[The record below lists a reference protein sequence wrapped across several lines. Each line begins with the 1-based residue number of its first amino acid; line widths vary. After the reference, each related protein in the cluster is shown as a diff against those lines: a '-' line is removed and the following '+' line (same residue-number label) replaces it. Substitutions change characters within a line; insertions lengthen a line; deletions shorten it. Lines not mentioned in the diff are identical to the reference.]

1 MLMRLMKFEF
11 KNLIRDRMTAML
23 LVYPIMVGFLGKYL
37 LENQNFDEN
46 GINLLVV
53 TLTIISGMIFGSMA
67 GFSILDD
74 RDDNVFLSIQI
85 SPMNVRFYVWFKVV
99 FIYVLSV
106 LANLLIFIIMG
117 GLGLELLDFIL
128 ISMLIELQVPN
139 NAFLINDLSNNK
151 VEGFIAMK
159 GSGFLIIFP
168 IVSFFF
174 LDWKEW
180 LFAFAPAFWGAKAVQ
195 VSLFAKYIDS
205 GLVNMNL
212 NFWMYLGIGFVYN
225 LILIYVMYNVF
236 KHKYM

>member
-1 MLMRLMKFEF
+1 MLIRLMKFEL
-11 KNLIRDRMTAML
+11 KNLLRDRMTAML

-53 TLTIISGMIFGSMA
+53 ALTIISGMIFGSMA

-85 SPMNVRFYVWFKVV
+85 SPMNVRFYVWFKVL
-99 FIYVLSV
+99 FIYILSV
-106 LANLLIFIIMG
+106 FANLLIFLIMG
-117 GLGLELLDFIL
+117 GLGLELIDFIL
-128 ISMLIELQVPN
+128 ISLLIGLQVPI
-139 NAFLINDLSNNK
+139 NAFLINALSSNK

-168 IVSFFF
+168 VVAFFF

-195 VSLFAKYIDS
+195 SRLLQSYIDLGVVS
-205 GLVNMNL
+205 MNL
-212 NFWMYLGIGFVYN
+212 DFWMYLGIGFVYN
-225 LILIYVMYNVF
+225 IVLVYLMYNVF
-236 KHKYM
+236 KRKYM

>member
-53 TLTIISGMIFGSMA
+53 ALTIISGMIFGSMA

-106 LANLLIFIIMG
+106 LANLLIFIIPITRKG
-117 GLGLELLDFIL
+117 KD
-128 ISMLIELQVPN
+128 
-139 NAFLINDLSNNK
+139 NAPQNK
-151 VEGFIAMK
+151 HQPTGK
-159 GSGFLIIFP
+159 
-168 IVSFFF
+168 
-174 LDWKEW
+174 
-180 LFAFAPAFWGAKAVQ
+180 
-195 VSLFAKYIDS
+195 
-205 GLVNMNL
+205 
-212 NFWMYLGIGFVYN
+212 
-225 LILIYVMYNVF
+225 
-236 KHKYM
+236 

>member
-85 SPMNVRFYVWFKVV
+85 SPMNVRFYVWF
-99 FIYVLSV
+99 
-106 LANLLIFIIMG
+106 
-117 GLGLELLDFIL
+117 
-128 ISMLIELQVPN
+128 
-139 NAFLINDLSNNK
+139 
-151 VEGFIAMK
+151 
-159 GSGFLIIFP
+159 
-168 IVSFFF
+168 
-174 LDWKEW
+174 
-180 LFAFAPAFWGAKAVQ
+180 
-195 VSLFAKYIDS
+195 
-205 GLVNMNL
+205 
-212 NFWMYLGIGFVYN
+212 
-225 LILIYVMYNVF
+225 
-236 KHKYM
+236 

>member
-1 MLMRLMKFEF
+1 MRLMKFEF

-128 ISMLIELQVPN
+128 ISMLIGLQVPI
-139 NAFLINDLSNNK
+139 NAFLINALSSNK

-205 GLVNMNL
+205 GLVSMNL
-212 NFWMYLGIGFVYN
+212 NFWMYLGIGFIYN
-225 LILIYVMYNVF
+225 LILTYVMYNVF

>member
-1 MLMRLMKFEF
+1 MKFEF
-11 KNLIRDRMTAML
+11 KNLLRDRMTAML

-53 TLTIISGMIFGSMA
+53 ALTIISGMIFGSMA

-85 SPMNVRFYVWFKVV
+85 SPMNVRFYVWFKVLFV
-99 FIYVLSV
+99 YILSV
-106 LANLLIFIIMG
+106 LANLLILLIMG
-117 GLGLELLDFIL
+117 GLGLELTDFIL
-128 ISMLIELQVPN
+128 ISLLIGLQVPI
-139 NAFLINDLSNNK
+139 NAFLINALSSNK

-168 IVSFFF
+168 VVAFFF

-180 LFAFAPAFWGAKAVQ
+180 LFAFAPSFWGAKAVQ
-195 VSLFAKYIDS
+195 SRLLQSYIDL
-205 GLVNMNL
+205 GLVSMNL
-212 NFWMYLGIGFVYN
+212 DFWMYLGIGFVYN
-225 LILIYVMYNVF
+225 LVLVYLMYNVF
-236 KHKYM
+236 KRKTM

>member
-1 MLMRLMKFEF
+1 MKFEL

-37 LENQNFDEN
+37 LEKQNFDEN
-46 GINLLVV
+46 GINLMIVV
-53 TLTIISGMIFGSMA
+53 LTIISGMIFGSMA

-85 SPMNVRFYVWFKVV
+85 SPMNVRFYIWFKVT
-99 FIYVLSV
+99 FIYILSV
-106 LANLLIFIIMG
+106 LANLLIFVIMG
-117 GLGLELLDFIL
+117 GIGLELFDFIL
-128 ISMLIELQVPN
+128 VSCLIGLQVPI
-139 NAFLINDLSNNK
+139 NAFLINALSSNK

-168 IVSFFF
+168 VVSLFFF
-174 LDWKEW
+174 DWKEW

-195 VSLFAKYIDS
+195 SRLLESYIEA

-212 NFWMYLGIGFVYN
+212 DFWMYLGIGFVYN
-225 LILIYVMYNVF
+225 LILIYTMYNVF
-236 KHKYM
+236 RNNYM

>member
-1 MLMRLMKFEF
+1 MLIRLMKFEF
-11 KNLIRDRMTAML
+11 KNLLRDRMTAML

-53 TLTIISGMIFGSMA
+53 ALTIISGMIFGSMA

-85 SPMNVRFYVWFKVV
+85 SPMNVRFYVWFKVLFV
-99 FIYVLSV
+99 YILSV
-106 LANLLIFIIMG
+106 LANLLILLIMG
-117 GLGLELLDFIL
+117 GLGLELTDFIL
-128 ISMLIELQVPN
+128 ISLLIGLQVPI
-139 NAFLINDLSNNK
+139 NAFLINALSSNK

-168 IVSFFF
+168 VVAFFF

-180 LFAFAPAFWGAKAVQ
+180 LFAFAPAFWGVKAVQ
-195 VSLFAKYIDS
+195 SRLLQSYIDL
-205 GLVNMNL
+205 GLVSMNL
-212 NFWMYLGIGFVYN
+212 DFWMYLGIGFVYN
-225 LILIYVMYNVF
+225 LVLVYLMYNVF
-236 KHKYM
+236 KRKTM

>member
-1 MLMRLMKFEF
+1 MLIRLMKFEF
-11 KNLIRDRMTAML
+11 KNLLRDRMTAML

-53 TLTIISGMIFGSMA
+53 ALTIISGMIFGSMA

-85 SPMNVRFYVWFKVV
+85 SPMNVRFYVWFKVLFV
-99 FIYVLSV
+99 YILSV
-106 LANLLIFIIMG
+106 LANLLIFLIMG
-117 GLGLELLDFIL
+117 GLGLELTDFIL
-128 ISMLIELQVPN
+128 ISLLIGLQVPI
-139 NAFLINDLSNNK
+139 NAFLINALSSNK

-168 IVSFFF
+168 VVAFFF

-180 LFAFAPAFWGAKAVQ
+180 LFAFAPAFWGVKAVQ
-195 VSLFAKYIDS
+195 SRLLQSYIDL
-205 GLVNMNL
+205 GLVSMNL
-212 NFWMYLGIGFVYN
+212 DFWMYLGIGFVYN
-225 LILIYVMYNVF
+225 LVLVYLMYNVF
-236 KHKYM
+236 KRKTM

>member
-128 ISMLIELQVPN
+128 ISMLIGLQVPI
-139 NAFLINDLSNNK
+139 NAFLINALSSNK

-205 GLVNMNL
+205 GLVSMNL

>member
-1 MLMRLMKFEF
+1 MYIRLMKFEL

-37 LENQNFDEN
+37 LEKQNFDEN
-46 GINLLVV
+46 GINLMIVA
-53 TLTIISGMIFGSMA
+53 LTIISGMIFGSMA

-85 SPMNVRFYVWFKVV
+85 SPMNVRFYIWFKVI
-99 FIYVLSV
+99 FIYILSV
-106 LANLLIFIIMG
+106 LANLLIFVIMG
-117 GLGLELLDFIL
+117 GLGLELFDFIL
-128 ISMLIELQVPN
+128 VSCLIGLQVPI
-139 NAFLINDLSNNK
+139 NAFLINALSSNK

-168 IVSFFF
+168 IVSLFFF
-174 LDWKEW
+174 DWKEW

-195 VSLFAKYIDS
+195 SRLLESYIEA

-212 NFWMYLGIGFVYN
+212 DFWMYLGIGFVYN
-225 LILIYVMYNVF
+225 LILIYTMYNVF
-236 KHKYM
+236 RNKYM

>member
-128 ISMLIELQVPN
+128 ISMLIGLQVPI
-139 NAFLINDLSNNK
+139 NAFLINALSSNK

-205 GLVNMNL
+205 GLVSMNL
-212 NFWMYLGIGFVYN
+212 NFWMYLGIGFIYN
-225 LILIYVMYNVF
+225 LILTYVMYNVF

>member
-1 MLMRLMKFEF
+1 MKFEF
-11 KNLIRDRMTAML
+11 KNLLRDRMTAML

-53 TLTIISGMIFGSMA
+53 ALTIISGMIFGSMA

-85 SPMNVRFYVWFKVV
+85 SPMNVRFYVWFKVLFV
-99 FIYVLSV
+99 YILSV
-106 LANLLIFIIMG
+106 LANLLIFLIMG
-117 GLGLELLDFIL
+117 GLGLELTDFIL
-128 ISMLIELQVPN
+128 ISLLIGLQVPI
-139 NAFLINDLSNNK
+139 NAFLINALSSNK

-168 IVSFFF
+168 VVAFFF

-180 LFAFAPAFWGAKAVQ
+180 LFAFAPAFWGVKAVQ
-195 VSLFAKYIDS
+195 SRLLQSYIDL
-205 GLVNMNL
+205 GLVSMNL
-212 NFWMYLGIGFVYN
+212 DFWMYLGIGFVYN
-225 LILIYVMYNVF
+225 LVLVYLMYNVF
-236 KHKYM
+236 KRKTM

>member
-1 MLMRLMKFEF
+1 
-11 KNLIRDRMTAML
+11 
-23 LVYPIMVGFLGKYL
+23 
-37 LENQNFDEN
+37 
-46 GINLLVV
+46 
-53 TLTIISGMIFGSMA
+53 
-67 GFSILDD
+67 
-74 RDDNVFLSIQI
+74 
-85 SPMNVRFYVWFKVV
+85 
-99 FIYVLSV
+99 
-106 LANLLIFIIMG
+106 MG

-128 ISMLIELQVPN
+128 ISMLIGLQVPI
-139 NAFLINDLSNNK
+139 NAFLINALSSNK

-205 GLVNMNL
+205 GLVSMNL
-212 NFWMYLGIGFVYN
+212 NFWMYLGIGFIYN
-225 LILIYVMYNVF
+225 LILTYVMYNVF